1 MESPGSEFNRCL
13 MTELR
18 AERSMRNM
26 TVKQLAEKAGIF
38 HGTLLRYL
46 NNHRDM
52 PVPVLYDVAVALD
65 IDPGVLI
72 DRAAARLAAE
82 SARPAPAQLS
92 FAEPTDRQEPGPR
105 EIGRRIALLVA
116 VLARGRGSEHGYRE
130 IAPLLLQR
138 GVRFGQGDWSQLIE
152 GRSTVLPS
160 RASLEAI
167 ADVLGTEAVY
177 LTGASGDPE
186 VVRIDAQLEF
196 LRALHESKV
205 EGLAA
210 RGSDDITPETL
221 RAITNSL
228 RHEER

>member
-1 MESPGSEFNRCL
+1 

-46 NNHRDM
+46 NNHREM

-65 IDPGVLI
+65 VDPGVLI

-82 SARPAPAQLS
+82 SARPSPDQLS
-92 FAEPTDRQEPGPR
+92 FAEPTGRSELSGRAAPEPH

-116 VLARGRGSEHGYRE
+116 VLARGRGSEHGYKE

-138 GVRFGQGDWSQLIE
+138 GVRFSQDEWARLLE
-152 GRSTVLPS
+152 GRAAKSPS
-160 RASLEAI
+160 DESLEAI
-167 ADVLGTEAVY
+167 ADVLGAEAIY
-177 LTGASGDPE
+177 LTGASEDPE
-186 VVRIDAQLEF
+186 VIRIDAQLEF

-221 RAITNSL
+221 RAITASL

>member
-1 MESPGSEFNRCL
+1 METSGTEFNRCL

-18 AERSMRNM
+18 AERSMRNV
-26 TVKQLAEKAGIF
+26 TVKQLAERAGIF

-52 PVPVLYDVAVALD
+52 PVPVLYDVAMALD
-65 IDPGVLI
+65 VDPAALV

-82 SARPAPAQLS
+82 SRAPSGQLT
-92 FAEPTDRQEPGPR
+92 FDEADGADEPDPSEV
-105 EIGRRIALLVA
+105 GRRIALLVS
-116 VLARGRGSEHGYRE
+116 VLARGRGSAHGYKE
-130 IAPLLLQR
+130 IAPLLLER
-138 GVRFGQGDWSQLIE
+138 GVRFSQEEWAELLE
-152 GRSTVLPS
+152 GSAV
-160 RASLEAI
+160 RAPGRRSLEAI
-167 ADVLGTEAVY
+167 ADVLGIDGVY
-177 LTGASGDPE
+177 LTGAVGDPE
-186 VVRIDAQLEF
+186 VVRIEAQLDF

-221 RAITNSL
+221 RAITSSL

>member
-1 MESPGSEFNRCL
+1 
-13 MTELR
+13 
-18 AERSMRNM
+18 M

-38 HGTLLRYL
+38 PGTLLRYL

-52 PVPVLYDVAVALD
+52 PVPVLYDVSVALD
-65 IDPGVLI
+65 VDPGVLI

-82 SARPAPAQLS
+82 SARPAQPQLS
-92 FAEPTDRQEPGPR
+92 FAEPTGRPEPSGRTEPDPQ

-116 VLARGRGSEHGYRE
+116 VLARGRGSEHGYKE

-138 GVRFGQGDWSQLIE
+138 GVRFSQDEWAQLLE
-152 GRSTVLPS
+152 GRAATSPS
-160 RASLEAI
+160 HESLDAI
-167 ADVLGTEAVY
+167 ADVLGAEAIY
-177 LTGASGDPE
+177 LTGASEDPE
-186 VVRIDAQLEF
+186 VVRIDTQLEF

-221 RAITNSL
+221 RAITASL